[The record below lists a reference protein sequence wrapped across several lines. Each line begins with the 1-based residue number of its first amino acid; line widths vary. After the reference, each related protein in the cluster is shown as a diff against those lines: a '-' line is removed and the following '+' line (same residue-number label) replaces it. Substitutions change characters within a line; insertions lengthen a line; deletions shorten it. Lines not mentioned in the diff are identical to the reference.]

1 MKEGAMSEHNPAGSG
16 DRIER
21 SIEIRAPLRRVWQA
35 LVDAREFGAWF
46 GVALEGERL
55 VAGQEMRGRITHPGY
70 EHLVFTAAVER
81 VEPELLLSFRWH
93 PYAVDPTVDY
103 SGESTTLVV
112 FELEPVADGT
122 RVRVTESGFD
132 ALPAARRAEAFR
144 MNSQGWDAQM
154 HNIERHVVA

>member
-1 MKEGAMSEHNPAGSG
+1 MGEHQPADFG

-21 SIEIRAPLRRVWQA
+21 ETEIRAPLGRIWQA

-46 GVALEGERL
+46 GVALEGERF

-70 EHLVFTAAVER
+70 EHLAFTATVER
-81 VEPELLLSFRWH
+81 VEPERLLSFRWH
-93 PYAVDPTVDY
+93 PYAVDPTADY
-103 SGESTTLVV
+103 SGEPTTLVV
-112 FELEPVADGT
+112 FELEAVAGGT

-132 ALPAARRAEAFR
+132 ALPLRRRAEAWR

-154 HNIERHVVA
+154 KNIERHVGA